1 MAKKATLDILDI
13 KIDEVQK
20 EEPADDLA
28 PETGVGDISG
38 QPLRRL
44 LALLGQ
50 WCRSRLFG
58 FLLLGAALLITAA
71 AALVFLLHE
80 GPPSKASVVPP
91 KASAAGAAT
100 AAASKTILL
109 PGFVVDLKDD
119 RGLSRVIFCD
129 VALDLE
135 RLQKGEAAGG
145 WVESRNLIHAML
157 KRKKVRELLLPEDR
171 KRLKIEL
178 KDQLNALLGE
188 NSIREVYFTRF
199 EIF

>member
-28 PETGVGDISG
+28 PETGMGDTSG

-44 LALLGQ
+44 LALLGR
-50 WCRSRLFG
+50 WRRSRLFW
-58 FLLLGAALLITAA
+58 FLLLGAAFLITAA
-71 AALVFLLHE
+71 VLTFLVYD
-80 GPPSKASVVPP
+80 GPANRTSAVPQKAPS
-91 KASAAGAAT
+91 AGATT
-100 AAASKTILL
+100 AAANKAILL

-119 RGLSRVIFCD
+119 RGLARVIFCD

-135 RLQKGEAAGG
+135 RLPKGEAAGG

-178 KDQLNALLGE
+178 KEQLNALLGE
-188 NSIREVYFTRF
+188 NSVRDVYFTRF